1 MKGKILLVSALAL
14 TACGS
19 TAGSQRDSENTEVGA
34 AQC

>member
-19 TAGSQRDSENTEVGA
+19 TAGFSENTEVGD